1 MALHHCNHVLSRYT
15 IAFIST
21 ATAVWGR
28 SLLQPSLGSE
38 CPFSLF
44 YLSVLLTAWIA
55 GAGPALLSLLLGT
68 LAATFFFVSTQWSLV
83 IESPDDLISLSIYV
97 LVNCVAIGLFVTSDR
112 QRKLAETRLQDNER
126 LTASL
131 READHRK
138 DEFLALLAH
147 ELRNPLAPI
156 KTSLAIWE
164 KTGTVREESR
174 RVMVRQMVHLVRL
187 VDDLMDVSR
196 FLRGNTQLKLAVV
209 DLRDSVRDAVEQTE
223 EWMQQKA
230 HNFRYILPKTPVYVK
245 GDSVRLTQL
254 TANLLSNAAKYTPK
268 NGRITLS
275 LEVVDGNARIQVIDN
290 GMGFPPSEA
299 KRILE
304 PFTQI
309 DTSRTREYGGL
320 GVGLS
325 IVRNLVEMHSGT
337 LEAISRGPGTGSRF
351 SVSLPLAPAAEA
363 PVFPHAPGTHAPGT
377 HAPETHA
384 PGNSREAAGT
394 RNLAVSQLPLSEPLA
409 ERNRRDDPLRSRSYA
424 PANGLSAACGSVLI
438 VEDNVDA
445 GASLREL
452 MRLHAMDADVVN
464 DGLMALQAIDKK
476 NYDTIVLDIG
486 LPGMDG
492 FEVAKQIRRRCV
504 DNQPQL
510 IALTGWGGEEY
521 RRLTEEAGFD
531 AHVVKPV
538 CFNELLAQIRGEGSS
553 PSPRAGEAMMPA
565 GTF

>member
-1 MALHHCNHVLSRYT
+1 MALQFCNNVLSRYT

-68 LAATFFFVSTQWSLV
+68 LAAIYFFVAAQWSLV
-83 IESPDDLISLSIYV
+83 LESPDDLVSLSIYV
-97 LVNCVAIGLFVTSDR
+97 LVNCVAIALFVTSDR
-112 QRKLAETRLQDNER
+112 QRQLAETRLRDNER

-196 FLRGNTQLKLAVV
+196 FLRGNVQLKLAVV
-209 DLRDSVRDAVEQTE
+209 DLRESVRDAIEQTA
-223 EWMQQKA
+223 EWMEQKS
-230 HNFRYILPKTPVYVK
+230 HNFRYILPKTAVDVQ

-275 LEVVDGNARIQVIDN
+275 LEVFDEKALITVIDN

-299 KRILE
+299 ERILE

-325 IVRNLVEMHSGT
+325 IVQSLADMHSGT
-337 LEAISRGPGTGSRF
+337 LEAVSRGPGTGSRF
-351 SVSLPLAPAAEA
+351 SVSLPLAQEPAVLQE
-363 PVFPHAPGTHAPGT
+363 PS
-377 HAPETHA
+377 
-384 PGNSREAAGT
+384 NSEENVISEAAS
-394 RNLAVSQLPLSEPLA
+394 VSQDHASAPWPEQTAASD
-409 ERNRRDDPLRSRSYA
+409 RRRSQEYA
-424 PANGLSAACGSVLI
+424 RGGESVLI

-452 MRLHAMDADVVN
+452 MRLHDMDADVVN
-464 DGLMALQAIDKK
+464 EGLMALQAIDKK
-476 NYDTIVLDIG
+476 DYGTIVLDIG
-486 LPGMDG
+486 LPGIDG
-492 FEVAKQIRRRCV
+492 FEVARQIRRRCV
-504 DNQPQL
+504 GNQPQL
-510 IALTGWGGEEY
+510 IALTGWGGDEH

-538 CFNELLAQIRGEGSS
+538 CFHELLAHIRGDLSNPSS
-553 PSPRAGEAMMPA
+553 RTGDAASPVAA
-565 GTF
+565 F